1 MEEKTE
7 EKVDVF
13 DGWTTPDD
21 NFLEETL
28 PVETST
34 ETEKLVKDVIET
46 ELTEEQ
52 QKAEEE
58 KKAAEDKLTEDTFS
72 EWDDD
77 EEDISEDPPSD
88 VDEEDDLDT
97 TEALTGNVAIL
108 NSMKEKGLLEYELEE
123 GEELTD
129 ELASELIEDKWE
141 DSINSAV
148 EETMKELPD
157 SVKELIKYSMN
168 GGNPNEL
175 IAQMASKP
183 TNTITDKTDISD
195 IENQKAVVRAARVEK
210 GEDQETID
218 TYIQFLEE
226 SGKLDSIAKKEFEA
240 VIENKKQFTKQQATL
255 QAERKTAQKL
265 KNREFK
271 KNLTELITSGESGV
285 KLSRQEQKEMPDYI
299 AEPTVQLE
307 NGNKISQLQS
317 DIFKALNDK
326 NKTVLLA
333 KILKSDFDLSDFT
346 ASAKTEVVKK
356 VKGAVDSNRSNK
368 RNRSSQPKRKSL
380 ADML

>member
-1 MEEKTE
+1 MKEKTE
-7 EKVDVF
+7 ETVDVF

-34 ETEKLVKDVIET
+34 ETEKLVKDVLET

-58 KKAAEDKLTEDTFS
+58 KKVAEDKLTKDTFS
-72 EWDDD
+72 EWDD
-77 EEDISEDPPSD
+77 EEEINNNPPSD
-88 VDEEDDLDT
+88 VDEEDELDT
-97 TEALTGNVAIL
+97 TEPLTGNIAIL

-195 IENQKAVVRAARVEK
+195 IENQKAVVRAARAEK
-210 GEDQETID
+210 GEDEETID

-240 VIENKKQFTKQQATL
+240 VIESKKQFTKQQATL
-255 QAERKTAQKL
+255 QAERKAAQKL

-271 KNLTELITSGESGV
+271 KNLTQLITSGESGV
-285 KLSRQEQKEMPDYI
+285 KLSRQEQREMPDYI

-326 NKTVLLA
+326 NKTILLA

-356 VKGAVDSNRSNK
+356 VKGAVENNRSNK